1 MVGENVKSNVRQR
14 AANWKGTAAA
24 TVANVKTLVGDVKAR
39 IVTGD
44 EPAGGR
50 IGGAFGER
58 GILATSPIGFA
69 RRQKDILAAQV
80 QSGAKANRQ
89 LLKGVGGR

>member
-44 EPAGGR
+44 
-50 IGGAFGER
+50 
-58 GILATSPIGFA
+58 
-69 RRQKDILAAQV
+69 
-80 QSGAKANRQ
+80 
-89 LLKGVGGR
+89 